1 VYVKPVNIIEES
13 FINQRV
19 LIMNEISKEIL
30 FPRAE
35 IQKRV
40 KELAGQIS
48 SDYAGK
54 ELIIIGV
61 LRGAFIFM
69 ADLIRE
75 ISIPCKVDF
84 ARLASY
90 GASSE
95 SSGKVVMT
103 KDIETSIKD
112 KNILI
117 VEDIVDTG
125 LTLQYFAGWLK
136 ERSPASMKICVFLDK
151 RKRRK
156 VTLEADYVG
165 FTIED
170 GFVVGY
176 GLDFNEQFRFSPDIY
191 VIKQ

>member
-1 VYVKPVNIIEES
+1 MDKTS
-13 FINQRV
+13 R
-19 LIMNEISKEIL
+19 EIL
-30 FPRAE
+30 FSRDE

-40 KELAGQIS
+40 RELAAQIS
-48 SDYAGK
+48 GDYAGR
-54 ELIIIGV
+54 ELIMIGV

-75 ISIPCKVDF
+75 ITIPCRVDF

-90 GASSE
+90 GAGAE

-112 KNILI
+112 KDILI
-117 VEDIVDTG
+117 VEDILDTG
-125 LTLQYFAGWLK
+125 LTMQYFVEWLK
-136 ERSPASMKICVFLDK
+136 ERNPRSLKTCVFLDK

-156 VTLEADYVG
+156 VSFEADYVG
-165 FTIED
+165 FTIEE

-176 GLDFNEQFRFSPDIY
+176 GLDFNEMYRFSPDIY
-191 VIKQ
+191 VIKTS

>member
-1 VYVKPVNIIEES
+1 
-13 FINQRV
+13 
-19 LIMNEISKEIL
+19 MNEVSKEIL
-30 FPRAE
+30 FSRDE

-40 KELAGQIS
+40 KEIASQIS
-48 SDYAGK
+48 RDYAGR
-54 ELIIIGV
+54 ELIMIGI

-90 GASSE
+90 GAGSE

-112 KNILI
+112 RDILI

-125 LTLQYFAGWLK
+125 LTLQYLVDWLK
-136 ERSPASMKICVFLDK
+136 ERNPRSLKTCVFLDK

-156 VTLEADYVG
+156 ISFEAEYVG
-165 FTIED
+165 FTIDD

-176 GLDFNEQFRFSPDIY
+176 GLDFNEKYRFSPDIY

>member
-1 VYVKPVNIIEES
+1 MDK
-13 FINQRV
+13 
-19 LIMNEISKEIL
+19 ISKEIL
-30 FPRAE
+30 FSKDA

-40 KELAGQIS
+40 RELADQIS
-48 SDYAGK
+48 KDYEGK
-54 ELIIIGV
+54 ELIVIGI
-61 LRGAFIFM
+61 LKGAFIFM

-75 ISIPCKVDF
+75 ISIPCRVDF

-90 GASSE
+90 GADSE

-112 KNILI
+112 KDILI
-117 VEDIVDTG
+117 VEDILDTG
-125 LTLQYFAGWLK
+125 LTMQYLVDWLE
-136 ERSPASMKICVFLDK
+136 ERNPRSLKICVFLDK

-156 VTLEADYVG
+156 VSFEADYVG

-176 GLDFNEQFRFSPDIY
+176 GLDFNEKYRFSPDIY

>member
-1 VYVKPVNIIEES
+1 MDK
-13 FINQRV
+13 
-19 LIMNEISKEIL
+19 ISKEIL
-30 FPRAE
+30 FSKDA

-40 KELAGQIS
+40 RELADQIS
-48 SDYAGK
+48 KDYEGK
-54 ELIIIGV
+54 ELIVIGI
-61 LRGAFIFM
+61 LKGAFIFM

-75 ISIPCKVDF
+75 ISIPCRVDF

-90 GASSE
+90 GAGSE

-112 KNILI
+112 KDILI
-117 VEDIVDTG
+117 VEDILDTG
-125 LTLQYFAGWLK
+125 LTMQYLVDWLE
-136 ERSPASMKICVFLDK
+136 ERNPRSLKICVFLDK

-156 VTLEADYVG
+156 VSFEADYVG

-176 GLDFNEQFRFSPDIY
+176 GLDFNEKYRFSPDIY